1 MNELLFDIGANRGD
15 AVVAGL
21 HHGFQK
27 IIAVEA
33 APRMYSELV
42 RNFLYESTVVPLKFA
57 ISDKNDER
65 VEFYECV
72 EDGLSSLEK
81 GWLTDPNMPYH
92 GKQFKTIQVVTC
104 TLDFLIEQYG
114 NPTLVKIDVEG
125 AESQVLAGLTR
136 KPKNLSFE
144 WTINTLDEHIE
155 QLKRL
160 KEVNGYTEYA
170 LQYITHHLAKPD
182 EYRPINDPEELRQWI
197 LDTREWWMTKG
208 WLEQGGLRQTADV
221 GMIWVK

>member
-1 MNELLFDIGANRGD
+1 MSGLLFDIGANRGD

-21 HHGFQK
+21 NFGFGK

-33 APRMYSELV
+33 APKMYSLLV
-42 RNFLYESTVVPLKFA
+42 RNFLYEPKVIPLRFA

-92 GKQFKTIQVVTC
+92 GKQFKTIEVTTC
-104 TLDFLIEQYG
+104 TLDFLIEKYG
-114 NPTLVKIDVEG
+114 NPDLVKIDVEG
-125 AESQVLAGLTR
+125 AESQVLAGLTK

-155 QLKRL
+155 QLRRL
-160 KEVNGYTEYA
+160 KDVNGYTEYA
-170 LQYITHHLAKPD
+170 LQYITHHLASPD
-182 EYRPINDPEELRQWI
+182 EYRKLKDPEDLRQWI
-197 LDTREWWMTKG
+197 LDTRDWWMSKG
-208 WLEQGGLRQTADV
+208 WVEQGALRQTADV
-221 GMIWVK
+221 GMIWVR

>member
-1 MNELLFDIGANRGD
+1 MSGLLFDIGANRGD

-21 HHGFQK
+21 NFGFGK
-27 IIAVEA
+27 IVAVEA
-33 APRMYSELV
+33 APKMYSLLV
-42 RNFLYESTVVPLKFA
+42 RNFIYEPKVIPLRFA
-57 ISDKNDER
+57 VSETNDER

-81 GWLTDPNMPYH
+81 GWLTDPSMPYH
-92 GKQFKTIQVVTC
+92 GKQFKTIQVTTC
-104 TLDFLIEQYG
+104 TLDFLIEKYG
-114 NPTLVKIDVEG
+114 NPDLVKIDVEG
-125 AESQVLAGLTR
+125 AESQVLAGLTK

-155 QLKRL
+155 QLCRL

-182 EYRPINDPEELRQWI
+182 EYRPLDDPAELRQWI
-197 LDTREWWMTKG
+197 ADTRDWWMSKG
-208 WLEQGGLRQTADV
+208 WVEQGALRQTPDV
-221 GMIWVK
+221 GMIWVR

>member
-1 MNELLFDIGANRGD
+1 MSGLLFDIGANRGD

-21 HHGFQK
+21 NFGFGK

-33 APRMYSELV
+33 APKMYSLLV
-42 RNFLYESTVVPLKFA
+42 RNFLYEPKVIPLRFA
-57 ISDKNDER
+57 VSDKNDER

-92 GKQFKTIQVVTC
+92 GKQFKTIEVTTC
-104 TLDFLIEQYG
+104 TLDFLIEKYG
-114 NPTLVKIDVEG
+114 NPDLVKIDVEG
-125 AESQVLAGLTR
+125 AESQVFAGLTK
-136 KPKNLSFE
+136 KPKNIAFE

-155 QLKRL
+155 QLRRL

-182 EYRPINDPEELRQWI
+182 EYRALIDPEDLRQWI
-197 LDTREWWMTKG
+197 LDTRDWWMSKG
-208 WLEQGGLRQTADV
+208 WVEQGALRQTADV
-221 GMIWVK
+221 GMIWVR

>member
-1 MNELLFDIGANRGD
+1 MSGLLFDIGANRGD

-21 HHGFQK
+21 NFGFGK
-27 IIAVEA
+27 IVAVEA
-33 APRMYSELV
+33 APRMYSLLV
-42 RNFLYESTVVPLKFA
+42 RNFIYEPKVIPLRFA
-57 ISDKNDER
+57 IAETNDER

-92 GKQFKTIQVVTC
+92 GKKFTTIEVTTC

-114 NPTLVKIDVEG
+114 NPDLVKIDVEG
-125 AESQVLAGLTR
+125 AESQVLAGLTK

-155 QLKRL
+155 QLRRL

-182 EYRPINDPEELRQWI
+182 EYRPLDDPTELRQWI
-197 LDTREWWMTKG
+197 LDTRDWWMSKG
-208 WLEQGGLRQTADV
+208 WVEQGALRQTADV
-221 GMIWVK
+221 GMIWVR